1 MNTTSCKNE
10 YRYPGVVPF
19 STDQSHLFFGR
30 KEDTKNLLKLIQ
42 RERLITVYGNSGL
55 CKSSLINAGVVP
67 DLIRKGRCL
76 PLVIRFGAWMS
87 STSNPPVA
95 LMLKIAR
102 DAYSSPE
109 FNADNFLR
117 SLLPDEDSL
126 WFHIKSTQLKSRK
139 QVLLIFDQFEELFSY
154 PTVQIKA
161 FEEELGDLLSTH
173 LPLRLRR
180 KIEEEELLTEEEED
194 ILMDPLDTKILF
206 VIRSDR
212 LHLLD
217 RLTSTLPLI
226 LRNCYELKALS
237 PEAAK
242 EAILFPAKMQGKFR
256 TPTFTFTPMVL
267 EKLLDFLLDERS
279 RRVEGILV
287 QMLCEYYEKIKVE
300 KEGVRYL
307 DISQIGDPALVVSN
321 YYEEKLKVLPDAKQV
336 ADCRLIEDGLVTDG
350 DSMRLNLHE
359 SFIYNEYNIG
369 QDLLDI
375 LVNNRLLRSEPFMRG
390 GYTYELSH
398 DRLVPAVVNARDN
411 RRELELA
418 EQRRIRAQKMSEEA
432 TRNRYAKLKARRQL
446 RIVRTLLVG
455 VLIAFLMTSYFGLQ
469 ASSRQKVAQQA
480 LLEADEQS
488 KEAKRQ
494 KEVAEERLHKLQ
506 KNTFNSLYEQ
516 VEVLIDLGECVPK
529 AFVREMESISMT
541 HPDSLILIQR
551 YQKITNYVKS
561 NCQ

>member
-1 MNTTSCKNE
+1 
-10 YRYPGVVPF
+10 
-19 STDQSHLFFGR
+19 
-30 KEDTKNLLKLIQ
+30 
-42 RERLITVYGNSGL
+42 
-55 CKSSLINAGVVP
+55 
-67 DLIRKGRCL
+67 
-76 PLVIRFGAWMS
+76 MS
-87 STSNPPVA
+87 N
-95 LMLKIAR
+95 R
-102 DAYSSPE
+102 
-109 FNADNFLR
+109 
-117 SLLPDEDSL
+117 
-126 WFHIKSTQLKSRK
+126 
-139 QVLLIFDQFEELFSY
+139 
-154 PTVQIKA
+154 
-161 FEEELGDLLSTH
+161 
-173 LPLRLRR
+173 
-180 KIEEEELLTEEEED
+180 
-194 ILMDPLDTKILF
+194 
-206 VIRSDR
+206 
-212 LHLLD
+212 
-217 RLTSTLPLI
+217 
-226 LRNCYELKALS
+226 
-237 PEAAK
+237 
-242 EAILFPAKMQGKFR
+242 
-256 TPTFTFTPMVL
+256 
-267 EKLLDFLLDERS
+267 
-279 RRVEGILV
+279 
-287 QMLCEYYEKIKVE
+287 
-300 KEGVRYL
+300 
-307 DISQIGDPALVVSN
+307 
-321 YYEEKLKVLPDAKQV
+321 
-336 ADCRLIEDGLVTDG
+336 
-350 DSMRLNLHE
+350 
-359 SFIYNEYNIG
+359 
-369 QDLLDI
+369 QDLQDI

-506 KNTFNSLYEQ
+506 NNSFNSLYEQ